1 MESEKRLKLSSPSSS
16 TFTTPIPN
24 HLHVD
29 DFYKTQLCRKFREGF
44 CTFGSECRY
53 AHGIAELKP
62 RQQQQQLCRMFLHNK
77 QCSYGHSCRFIHVNA
92 NPNFS
97 HGSQP
102 QVEKVDGYSSAK
114 CTTMQT
120 SAAATNVSTSSLQK
134 NEPSSYIS
142 PREHPRMSCFF
153 IHSIFIVLDFHAIVF
168 FHETVL
174 FEQLNQITSHNSIV
188 TESQLLVTQTA
199 IILCILAVFQSTNL
213 ELIWT

>member
-142 PREHPRMSCFF
+142 PREHPQLHVMQTSTAATNASTTGSLHKYEQDGVTKF
-153 IHSIFIVLDFHAIVF
+153 IFKQNNIHKISGIYADWI
-168 FHETVL
+168 
-174 FEQLNQITSHNSIV
+174 
-188 TESQLLVTQTA
+188 
-199 IILCILAVFQSTNL
+199 
-213 ELIWT
+213 